1 MTTSAPPSKASSQAD
16 NSQILKRLVD
26 GSRWLTN
33 QHDLY
38 SNDDPVAVND
48 TEFYKALDGWEK
60 LEQQLRVQ
68 DGYQGCIFGLG
79 ERCPT
84 EVIIN
89 CAACVSSHATS
100 DAVEVQL
107 GFSK

>member
-60 LEQQLRVQ
+60 LEKQLRVQ
-68 DGYQGCIFGLG
+68 DGYQGCIFGSDEHCLQ
-79 ERCPT
+79 EA
-84 EVIIN
+84 IIT
-89 CAACVSSHATS
+89 CAFCIAEPARAEPLVT
-100 DAVEVQL
+100 QL
-107 GFSK
+107 GFLD

>member
-16 NSQILKRLVD
+16 NSQILNRLVA

-60 LEQQLRVQ
+60 LEKQLRVQ
-68 DGYQGCIFGLG
+68 DGYQGCIFGSD
-79 ERCPT
+79 EHCPQ
-84 EVIIN
+84 EAIIN
-89 CAACVSSHATS
+89 CAACTS
-100 DAVEVQL
+100 VQSPDDPPEVQL
-107 GFSK
+107 GFVG